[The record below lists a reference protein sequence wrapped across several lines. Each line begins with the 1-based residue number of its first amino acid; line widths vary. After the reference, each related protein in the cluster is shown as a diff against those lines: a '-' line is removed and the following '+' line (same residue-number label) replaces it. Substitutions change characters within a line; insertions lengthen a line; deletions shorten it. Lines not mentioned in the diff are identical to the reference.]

1 MSSPVPLR
9 VRARLTVPE
18 RCAAHCA
25 VAAARALSHLSPRR
39 LCRLLEHIRR
49 GARPATAPEAL
60 RAREAVVTVSL
71 HCAGNGC
78 LPRSLATAL
87 LCRARGHWP
96 QWCTGVR
103 TEPFRAHAW
112 VAVDGRPIGEPAD
125 TALYHPILS
134 VPARPSHSRSP
145 G

>member
-1 MSSPVPLR
+1 MSIPVRLGA
-9 VRARLTVPE
+9 RARLTLRE

-25 VAAARALSHLSPRR
+25 VAAARALSRLPPHR

-49 GARPATAPEAL
+49 GARPATAAEAL
-60 RAREAVVTVSL
+60 RARRAVVTVSL

-78 LPRSLATAL
+78 LPRSLATVL

-112 VAVDGRPIGEPAD
+112 VAVDGRPVGEPAD
-125 TALYHPILS
+125 TALYHLVLS
-134 VPARPSHSRSP
+134 VPARPRHPLPP